1 MMHIPRG
8 DAFVEDTPRVDLTP
22 LVDVIF
28 LLIIF
33 FVLAIPSIM
42 LPMGINVK
50 LPVTSAATTLNA
62 SRIEV
67 TVTAG
72 DRIYLG
78 GDEVTLAELEEKAAR
93 YSGSEEAA
101 AHIRGDVAA
110 SLGRVVAV
118 YGALKKAGIERI
130 SVATGIKVEEK

>member
-1 MMHIPRG
+1 MEIPRG
-8 DAFVEDTPRVDLTP
+8 SVFVEDAPRVDLTP

-42 LPMGINVK
+42 LPMGIKVK
-50 LPVTSAATTLNA
+50 LPITSAATTLQA

-72 DRIYLG
+72 DHVYLG
-78 GDEVTLAELEEKAAR
+78 GEEVTLSELEERAA
-93 YSGSEEAA
+93 GLAGQEDAA
-101 AHIRGDVAA
+101 AHIRGDVSA